1 MRDETRPVPFLP
13 AARAAFSL
21 SLDSGLLSR
30 RSLVMA
36 LLVGLP
42 VVFAVVYRVALHSR
56 LPPEL
61 TGFDFY
67 SRIVLFY
74 WVRNVLPLCALFY
87 GSALIADEVEGKTIT
102 FLLARPAPRAA
113 LLAGKFAGYLVT
125 GLAIALPALLLTF
138 ALLCSVQGYESLRA
152 HLPDL
157 FRDAGVAA
165 LTLVAY
171 GALFTLFGVLLR
183 RPLILGLLFLFGWEL
198 LANLPG
204 YLPRLTLSAWLRS
217 LVPYNPPAE
226 GLGEMFA
233 QMLPVLTSL
242 IVLGCV
248 SAAALAAALW
258 IFSRREYVLDQ

>member
-36 LLVGLP
+36 VLVGLP
-42 VVFAVVYRVALHSR
+42 LLFAILYRVALHTR

-102 FLLARPAPRAA
+102 FLLARPAPRPA

-125 GLAIALPALLLTF
+125 SLALVLPAVLLTF
-138 ALLCSVQGYESLRA
+138 TLLLSAQGYASLRA
-152 HLPDL
+152 HVPDL
-157 FRDAGVAA
+157 LRDLAVAA

-171 GALFTLFGVLLR
+171 GAVFTLVGVWLR
-183 RPLILGLLFLFGWEL
+183 RPLILGLFFLFGWEL

-204 YLPRLTLSAWLRS
+204 YLPRFTLTAWLRS

-226 GLGEMFA
+226 GLGDMFA
-233 QMLPVLTSL
+233 QMLPVTTSL
-242 IVLGCV
+242 IVVSGV
-248 SAAALAAALW
+248 SAAAFGAALW
-258 IFSRREYVLDQ
+258 IFARREYVLDQ

>member
-13 AARAAFSL
+13 AARAAFTL

-36 LLVGLP
+36 VLVGLP
-42 VVFAVVYRVALHSR
+42 VLFALVYRLALHSR

-67 SRIVLFY
+67 SRILLFY

-87 GSALIADEVEGKTIT
+87 GSALVSDEVEGKTIT
-102 FLLARPAPRAA
+102 FLLARPVPRSA

-125 GLAIALPALLLTF
+125 SLASALPSVLLTF
-138 ALLCSVQGYESLRA
+138 VLLLGTQGYESLRA
-152 HLPDL
+152 HVPDL
-157 FRDAGVAA
+157 FRDLGVTV

-171 GALFTLFGVLLR
+171 GALFTLLGVLMR
-183 RPLILGLLFLFGWEL
+183 RPLIAGLFFLFAWEL

-204 YLPRLTLSAWLRS
+204 YLPRFTLTAWVRS
-217 LVPYNPPAE
+217 LLPYNPPAE
-226 GLGEMFA
+226 GLGDMFA
-233 QMLPVLTSL
+233 QILPVATSL
-242 IVLGCV
+242 VVLGLV
-248 SAAALAAALW
+248 SAGALAAAAW
-258 IFSRREYVLDQ
+258 IFSKREFVLDQ